1 MNKKI
6 LILPVLLI
14 LVSLLLLMPVSSAST
29 PETPD
34 STVTIQGHV
43 LPNGD
48 LALFYYSSPS
58 GITVIHSNTVIP
70 TNNITLDL
78 YSLKAQNLTVSVAQF
93 SGYYVHNVTTRV
105 SNNTTI
111 TTPVKSMLNPVYDN
125 ETITTQYRQLEQFGI
140 NLPTT
145 NTDMNVSI
153 TIDNSSYLMQHK
165 TSPNIIPKYFTG
177 LGQLGIAL
185 GYLFMG
191 VVIFFLGTLSA
202 AMLLRRMKY
211 WPAFGKMGWFVILF
225 FLLIAMGML
234 VLTDYYQLAYIQW
247 YYWLIPF
254 YIFSLL
260 AMLELWP
267 QSWEKWFIFVT
278 GNGEE
283 TEWDA
288 EFPKVSKIHGGYEY
302 IRNGRVEALKRI
314 YHHIP
319 VSFNIPPPVE
329 GIPLT
334 KNDEKISQ
342 FFIAKDEPFLEYE
355 SLPEDEKKHR
365 LRIPRRKK
373 IISYKIPL
381 TMHHTKPLAEF
392 LGELRAVIQF
402 ASENEQLSDENL
414 QMKLQIEKL
423 GIKAN
428 RTMIDEIME
437 LMTSKKISP
446 KFVQKEEEEKER
458 KEKED
463 KDERETK

>member
-145 NTDMNVSI
+145 NTVKNVSI
-153 TIDNSSYLMQHK
+153 TIDNSTYLMEHR

-288 EFPKVSKIHGGYEY
+288 EFPKIAKIHGGYEY

-314 YHHIP
+314 YRHIP

-342 FFIAKDEPFLEYE
+342 FFIAKDEPYLEYE
-355 SLPEDEKKHR
+355 APPEEEKKHR
-365 LRIPRRKK
+365 LRLHRKPR

-402 ASENEQLSDENL
+402 ATENEQLSDENL

-428 RTMIDEIME
+428 RAMIDEIMD
-437 LMTSKKISP
+437 LMISKKISP
-446 KFVQKEEEEKER
+446 KYVQKEEER
-458 KEKED
+458 KEQEEKND
-463 KDERETK
+463 RETK